1 MAKGIVRA
9 LYPGSFDPFTNGHL
23 SVLEKA
29 INVFDEIVIV
39 ISQNP
44 MKKRRFG
51 PKICKKC
58 IEQAIK
64 NKSYKDRVA
73 IIISNDTLPAR
84 IAHEQHCS
92 YIIRGIRNNM
102 DYNYEEAL
110 AQFNDEYAKFKDD
123 EIETIYFRAK
133 FSEISSTMIYTF
145 MQSGV
150 PVDQYLL
157 YRSEELLKDDNW
169 SNR

>member
-1 MAKGIVRA
+1 MVRA

-29 INVFDEIVIV
+29 INVFDEIIIV

-44 MKKRRFG
+44 MKKRRFD

-58 IEQAIK
+58 IVLAL
-64 NKSYKDRVA
+64 KDKPYYDRICV
-73 IIISNDTLPAR
+73 ITSNDTLPAR
-84 IAHEQHCS
+84 IAYEENCS

-110 AQFNDEYAKFKDD
+110 AQYNDEYAKFQKK
-123 EIETIYFRAK
+123 EIETIYFRAGK
-133 FSEISSTMIYTF
+133 TSHISSSIVM
-145 MQSGV
+145 
-150 PVDQYLL
+150 
-157 YRSEELLKDDNW
+157 ELLKHGKDVSKWVPAEILENL
-169 SNR
+169 

>member
-1 MAKGIVRA
+1 MPKEFVRA

-29 INVFDEIVIV
+29 INVFDEIIIV

-44 MKKRRFG
+44 MKKRRFD

-58 IEQAIK
+58 IELALK
-64 NKSYKDRVA
+64 DKPYKDRVG

-84 IAHEQHCS
+84 IAHEQYCS

-110 AQFNDEYAKFKDD
+110 AQFNDEYAKFEND
-123 EIETIYFRAK
+123 EIETVYFRAR

-145 MQSGV
+145 MKNSV
-150 PVDQYLL
+150 PVDQYLP
-157 YRSEELLKDDNW
+157 YKSEELLKDDNW
-169 SNR
+169 NYR

>member
-1 MAKGIVRA
+1 MPKELVRA

-44 MKKRRFG
+44 MKKRRFD

-58 IEQAIK
+58 IELAL
-64 NKSYKDRVA
+64 KDKPYYNRVS

-84 IAHEQHCS
+84 IAHEQNCS

-110 AQFNDEYAKFKDD
+110 AQFNNEYAKFKDD

-145 MQSGV
+145 MNNGV
-150 PVDQYLL
+150 PVDKYLP
-157 YRSEELLKDDNW
+157 YKSEELLKDDNW
-169 SNR
+169 NYR

>member
-1 MAKGIVRA
+1 MPKDLVRA

-44 MKKRRFG
+44 MKKRRFD

-58 IEQAIK
+58 IELALK
-64 NKSYKDRVA
+64 NKPYRDRVG

-84 IAHEQHCS
+84 IAHEQYCS

-110 AQFNDEYAKFKDD
+110 AQFNDEYAKFEND

-133 FSEISSTMIYTF
+133 FSEVSSTMVYSFIKN
-145 MQSGV
+145 GV
-150 PVDQYLL
+150 PVDQYLP
-157 YRSEELLKDDNW
+157 YKSKELLNDDNW
-169 SNR
+169 NNR

>member
-1 MAKGIVRA
+1 MPKDIVRA

-44 MKKRRFG
+44 MKKRRFD
-51 PKICKKC
+51 PKICKNC
-58 IEQAIK
+58 IELAL
-64 NKSYKDRVA
+64 KDKPYYGRVCV
-73 IIISNDTLPAR
+73 ITSNDTLPAR
-84 IAHEQHCS
+84 IAYEQHCS

-110 AQFNDEYAKFKDD
+110 AQYNDEYAKFQKE
-123 EIETIYFRAK
+123 EIETIYFRAQ
-133 FSEISSTMIYTF
+133 FTEVSSTMVYSF
-145 MQSGV
+145 MNEGI
-150 PVDQYLL
+150 PVNKYLP
-157 YRSEELLKDDNW
+157 YDAMELLKDDNW
-169 SNR
+169 YNR

>member
-1 MAKGIVRA
+1 MPKELVRA

-29 INVFDEIVIV
+29 INVFDEVIIV

-44 MKKRRFG
+44 MKKRRFD

-58 IEQAIK
+58 IESALK
-64 NKSYKDRVA
+64 DKPYYDRVG

-84 IAHEQHCS
+84 IAHEQNCS

-145 MQSGV
+145 MKNGV
-150 PVDQYLL
+150 PVDQYLP
-157 YRSEELLKDDNW
+157 YKPKELLKDDNW
-169 SNR
+169 NNR